1 MRLTFVPSES
11 RIPQI
16 WSKRLV
22 FNIDSVKRQGVA
34 DVNLEERSS
43 ELVGY
48 EKFVNAN
55 DQVKLCIRGYNR

>member
-1 MRLTFVPSES
+1 MRLTVVPSES

-16 WSKRLV
+16 WSQRLL
-22 FNIDSVKRQGVA
+22 FNIGSVKSQGVE
-34 DVNLEERSS
+34 DMNLAERSS

-48 EKFVNAN
+48 EKFVSAN